1 MHTNG
6 VLYKYWYSLDVQFVQ
21 LRFPS
26 LYVLYTV
33 QYCIC
38 SDLKTQYH
46 NLLNFLFCKLQ
57 YCTYSIPL
65 YRAKRFSLM
74 IVKEVWH
81 HSVTITVDKKCRVI
95 SKQTWTFLYMN
106 DCKFASGWTKT
117 YSWWRVMLPGPHHY
131 SFVLSS
137 YLLQVKSVYMDVWYS
152 YHRRKMETK
161 GKATVVASGCGEN
174 LFNSLPR

>member
-1 MHTNG
+1 MVFFRNIPLEG
-6 VLYKYWYSLDVQFVQ
+6 RNSIVLCIQLVYKYWYSLDVQFVQ
-21 LRFPS
+21 IRFPS

-38 SDLKTQYH
+38 SDLKAQCH

-81 HSVTITVDKKCRVI
+81 LAVTTVEKNAESSQNKHEH
-95 SKQTWTFLYMN
+95 LYMN
-106 DCKFASGWTKT
+106 DCKFALGWTKT
-117 YSWWRVMLPGPHHY
+117 YSWWRVMLPGPHHFT
-131 SFVLSS
+131 FVLSS
-137 YLLQVKSVYMDVWYS
+137 
-152 YHRRKMETK
+152 
-161 GKATVVASGCGEN
+161 
-174 LFNSLPR
+174 